1 MVCSKFQP
9 KARRGTS
16 STSRPG
22 RILKIQPP
30 PTTTLL
36 DGALK
41 TIIIGLLSIASSNF
55 FPSIAMTFRLT
66 TGLAA
71 LGCVLLASCYPY
83 NENPQKKQGNKPP
96 KKTVT
101 TAEQQK
107 IKEQRDKMKEQ
118 EALAKKDEI
127 KPETLENTGA
137 PSNPVSDLPK
147 PPAPEKRDFAF
158 ANKVPG
164 KEGFV
169 FSPYNNKVVDVRD
182 IPSGTLVQDPTYPAA
197 EKKYFRVP

>member
-1 MVCSKFQP
+1 
-9 KARRGTS
+9 
-16 STSRPG
+16 
-22 RILKIQPP
+22 
-30 PTTTLL
+30 
-36 DGALK
+36 
-41 TIIIGLLSIASSNF
+41 
-55 FPSIAMTFRLT
+55 MTFRLT
-66 TGLAA
+66 SGFLA

-83 NENPQKKQGNKPP
+83 DENPQKKRGNKPP
-96 KKTVT
+96 EKTVT
-101 TAEQQK
+101 SAEQQK
-107 IKEQRDKMKEQ
+107 IKEQRDKMKEK
-118 EALAKKDEI
+118 EELAQKDEV
-127 KPETLENTGA
+127 KPEPPETPGGQPTP
-137 PSNPVSDLPK
+137 PSDQPK